1 MQDPVGSTVQ
11 LWAVGWWT
19 PQGKD
24 LFALQIC
31 KCFFRITR
39 RQNYCLEIS
48 VFLYFA
54 HLKDLEIT
62 YIHVPATVIARKH
75 RDNGL
80 DSANDIPKIRYKVI
94 KILVF
99 MNEDKNLI
107 SQNLSYLNCSVSFE
121 APID

>member
-1 MQDPVGSTVQ
+1 MTGLFYKSAKVSLEQQGDKVCSWKFSHFIFCSVERPWNYLNPLSP
-11 LWAVGWWT
+11 AVT
-19 PQGKD
+19 
-24 LFALQIC
+24 
-31 KCFFRITR
+31 
-39 RQNYCLEIS
+39 
-48 VFLYFA
+48 
-54 HLKDLEIT
+54 
-62 YIHVPATVIARKH
+62 ARKH

-107 SQNLSYLNCSVSFE
+107 SQNLSHLNCSVSFE